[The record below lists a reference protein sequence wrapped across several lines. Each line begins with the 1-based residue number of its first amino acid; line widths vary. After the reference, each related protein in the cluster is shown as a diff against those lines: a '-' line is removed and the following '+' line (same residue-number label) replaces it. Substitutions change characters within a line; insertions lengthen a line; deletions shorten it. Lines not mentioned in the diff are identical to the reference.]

1 MVGIDPEQER
11 VAFSL
16 RKANLLALKL
26 RGAFDV
32 EFARRKVLE
41 AAMRKIIDMAPA
53 DSEIAHV
60 ARQAMDAPG
69 HIFDLE
75 ELKQFVDDAVK

>member
-1 MVGIDPEQER
+1 MVGIDPAQER

-32 EFARRKVLE
+32 EFARRNVLE

-53 DSEIAHV
+53 DSEIANV
-60 ARQAMDAPG
+60 ARQAIDAAG
-69 HIFDLE
+69 HTFDLE
-75 ELKQFVDDAVK
+75 ELKQFVDDAVR